1 MLDGVDRAV
10 VMGLGRFGGGVGVTR
25 WLAKGGAKV
34 VVVDRASGEALG
46 DSVKAI
52 ADLVESGAVELR
64 LECDEIPECGRG
76 DLLVV
81 NPAVK
86 WPWTHAGIGRAE
98 AVGARV
104 TTEIELTVRG
114 VVERIGVDGDLIAV
128 SGSSGKS
135 TTVSMIGAGLEA
147 AGREVLVGGNL
158 GGSLLGRVGS
168 MGRDAAVVLE
178 VSSAMLWWLE
188 RCEVFR
194 PRVGVLTSYGVNH
207 LDWHGDEGHYRGCKE
222 RLLEWTR
229 ETMVLGEGVEDWRV
243 SGGACKVAARAG
255 DRGQLSVPG
264 RHNRLNA
271 GMALAA
277 CGAVGADVA
286 RARAGID
293 AFGGLEHRL
302 CRLGAVGGVV
312 FFDDSKSTTPE
323 ATVLA
328 VAALREAGFGRIHLI
343 AGGYDKGV
351 DLSAMTRAG
360 QELASFV
367 TIGATGERL
376 GGEFCGTLERAVGV
390 IGERVRGTGEVPVPP
405 GGNTSASGVRQGL
418 EAAPPDDLGQ
428 GRGYA
433 EHRLETGAT
442 GEAVLLSPGCASLD
456 QFENYIE
463 RGKRFGALVVEVFG
477 CLDAG

>member
-25 WLAKGGAKV
+25 WLVEGGAKV
-34 VVVDRASGEALG
+34 VVVDRASGEELG
-46 DSVKAI
+46 DSLGEI
-52 ADLVESGAVELR
+52 ADLVSSGAVELR
-64 LECDEIPECGRG
+64 LGCDEVAECGLG

-81 NPAVK
+81 NPAVRR
-86 WPWTHAGIGRAE
+86 PWEHEGILRAE
-98 AVGARV
+98 AAGARV

-114 VVERIGVDGDLIAV
+114 VVERIGLGGDLIAV

-147 AGREVLVGGNL
+147 AGREVFVGENL
-158 GGSLLGRVGS
+158 GGSLLGRLGS

-207 LDWHGDEGHYRGCKE
+207 LDWHGDEEHYRGSKE

-229 ETMVLGEGVEDWRV
+229 ETVVLGGGVEDWRV
-243 SGGACKVAARAG
+243 SGGASKVVARAG
-255 DRGQLSVPG
+255 DRGQLTVIG

-286 RARAGID
+286 RARVGID
-293 AFGGLEHRL
+293 GFGGLEHRL

-328 VAALREAGFGRIHLI
+328 VASLREAGYGRIHLI

-351 DLSAMTRAG
+351 DLSAISRVG
-360 QELASFV
+360 RGVASFV

-376 GGEFCGTLERAVGV
+376 GGEFCGTLEKAVEV
-390 IGERVRGTGEVPVPP
+390 LKRRVRHTVQTPVPL
-405 GGNTSASGVRQGL
+405 GGNPARRAG
-418 EAAPPDDLGQ
+418 PP
-428 GRGYA
+428 
-433 EHRLETGAT
+433 
-442 GEAVLLSPGCASLD
+442 EAVLLSPGCASLD

-463 RGKRFGALVVEVFG
+463 RGRRFGELVVEVFG

>member
-1 MLDGVDRAV
+1 MLEGVDRAV

-25 WLAKGGAKV
+25 WLAEGGARV
-34 VVVDRASGEALG
+34 IVVDRASGEELG
-46 DSVKAI
+46 ESVRAI
-52 ADLVESGAVELR
+52 EDLVSSGAVELR
-64 LECDEIPECGRG
+64 LGCDEIPGCGPG

-86 WPWTHAGIGRAE
+86 RPWEHVGIGRAE
-98 AVGARV
+98 AAGARV
-104 TTEIELTVRG
+104 TTEIELTVWG
-114 VVERIGVDGDLIAV
+114 VVDRIGAGGDLIAV

-158 GGSLLGRVGS
+158 GGSLLGRVAS

-178 VSSAMLWWLE
+178 VSSAMLWWLG

-194 PRVGVLTSYGVNH
+194 PRASVLTSYGVNH
-207 LDWHGDEGHYRGCKE
+207 LDWHGDEGHYRECKG

-229 ETMVLGEGVEDWRV
+229 ETVVLGEGVEDWRV
-243 SGGACKVAARAG
+243 SGGAAKIVARAG

-293 AFGGLEHRL
+293 GFRGLEHRL
-302 CRLGAVGGVV
+302 CRLGEVGGVV
-312 FFDDSKSTTPE
+312 FYDDSKSTTPE

-328 VAALREAGFGRIHLI
+328 VEALREAGYGRIHLI

-351 DLSAMTRAG
+351 DLSAITRVG
-360 QELASFV
+360 KGLASFV

-376 GGEFCGTLERAVGV
+376 GGEYCGTLERAVGV
-390 IGERVRGTGEVPVPP
+390 IGERVKGMGEMPVSPGVNPARRAGPP
-405 GGNTSASGVRQGL
+405 
-418 EAAPPDDLGQ
+418 
-428 GRGYA
+428 
-433 EHRLETGAT
+433 
-442 GEAVLLSPGCASLD
+442 EAVLLSPGCASLD
-456 QFENYIE
+456 QFENYE
-463 RGKRFGALVVEVFG
+463 VRGRRFGELVVEVFG

>member
-10 VMGLGRFGGGVGVTR
+10 VMGLGRFGGGVGVSR
-25 WLAKGGAKV
+25 WLTEEGAKV
-34 VVVDRASGEALG
+34 VVVDRASEGELAE
-46 DSVKAI
+46 SVGAI

-64 LECDEIPECGRG
+64 LGCDEIPECGRG

-86 WPWTHAGIGRAE
+86 RPWEHGGIARAE
-98 AVGARV
+98 VDGARV

-114 VVERIGVDGDLIAV
+114 VVERMGVDGDLIAV

-147 AGREVLVGGNL
+147 AGREVVVGGNL
-158 GGSLLGRVGS
+158 GGSLLGRVAS
-168 MGRDAAVVLE
+168 MGRGAAVVLE
-178 VSSAMLWWLE
+178 VSSAMLWWLK
-188 RCEVFR
+188 RCEEFR
-194 PRVGVLTSYGVNH
+194 PKVGVLTSYSVNH
-207 LDWHGDEGHYRGCKE
+207 LDWHVDEEHYRGCKE

-229 ETMVLGEGVEDWRV
+229 ETVVLGEGVEDWRV
-243 SGGACKVAARAG
+243 SGGASKVVARAG

-271 GMALAA
+271 GMALAV
-277 CGAVGADVA
+277 CGAVGADMS
-286 RARAGID
+286 RARGGID
-293 AFGGLEHRL
+293 EFGGLEHRL
-302 CRLGAVGGVV
+302 CRIGAVDGVV

-328 VAALREAGFGRIHLI
+328 VEALREAGHGRIHLI

-351 DLSAMTRAG
+351 DLSAMTRVG
-360 QELASFV
+360 KGLASFV

-376 GGEFCGTLERAVGV
+376 GGEYCGTLDKAVSV
-390 IGERVRGTGEVPVPP
+390 IGERVRGTGEMPVSPIGPP
-405 GGNTSASGVRQGL
+405 PTSKTR
-418 EAAPPDDLGQ
+418 PPPPEDR
-428 GRGYA
+428 GRGSD
-433 EHRLETGAT
+433 EHRSETGAA

-463 RGKRFGALVVEVFG
+463 RGRRFGELVVEVFG
-477 CLDAG
+477 CLGTD